1 MSIIEFIILAI
12 ALSFEALIIMHG
24 CASKS
29 NIRLTK
35 GLAESAIIALEGAAL
50 LIIGM
55 WIGNLLR
62 FTPES
67 LGESATRDLLTDTD
81 NLVCLALMIFVA
93 LRLMFRTGSKK
104 HKAPNYDISRFGT
117 AVLLGI
123 AVGIN
128 SLLVGLGLGFRI
140 DAGDNIWRA
149 AIPLFVITTIFALLG
164 VMLGRQ
170 QKELRSR
177 RYALIAAL
185 FILAFAL
192 KGAIWG

>member
-62 FTPES
+62 FTPDS

>member
-12 ALSFEALIIMHG
+12 ALSFEALIVMHG
-24 CASKS
+24 CASKTS
-29 NIRLTK
+29 ISLTK
-35 GLAESAIIALEGAAL
+35 GLAESVTIALESVAL
-50 LIIGM
+50 MLVGLY
-55 WIGNLLR
+55 IGNLLR

-67 LGESATRDLLTDTD
+67 LGESTTRDLLTDSD

-128 SLLVGLGLGFRI
+128 SLLVGMGLGFRI

-149 AIPLFVITTIFALLG
+149 SIPLFVITTIFALLG

-177 RYALIAAL
+177 RYALVAAL

>member
-1 MSIIEFIILAI
+1 
-12 ALSFEALIIMHG
+12 MHG

-67 LGESATRDLLTDTD
+67 LGESATRDLLTDSD

-149 AIPLFVITTIFALLG
+149 AIPLFVTTTIFALLG

>member
-12 ALSFEALIIMHG
+12 ALSFEALIVMHG
-24 CASKS
+24 CASKTS
-29 NIRLTK
+29 ISLTK
-35 GLAESAIIALEGAAL
+35 GLAESVTIALESVVLMLVGL
-50 LIIGM
+50 Y
-55 WIGNLLR
+55 IGNLLR

-67 LGESATRDLLTDTD
+67 LGESTTRDLLTDSD

-104 HKAPNYDISRFGT
+104 HKAPNYDISSFGT

-149 AIPLFVITTIFALLG
+149 SIPLFVTTTTFALLG

-177 RYALIAAL
+177 RYALVAAL

>member
-67 LGESATRDLLTDTD
+67 LGESATRDLLTDSD

-128 SLLVGLGLGFRI
+128 SLLVGMGLGFRI

-149 AIPLFVITTIFALLG
+149 AIPLFVTTTIFALLG

>member
-67 LGESATRDLLTDTD
+67 LGESATRDLLTDSD

-104 HKAPNYDISRFGT
+104 HKAPNYDISSFGT
-117 AVLLGI
+117 AALLGI

-177 RYALIAAL
+177 RYALVAAL

>member
-12 ALSFEALIIMHG
+12 ALSFEALIVMHG
-24 CASKS
+24 CASKTS
-29 NIRLTK
+29 ISLTK
-35 GLAESAIIALEGAAL
+35 GLAESVIIALESVILMLVGL
-50 LIIGM
+50 Y
-55 WIGNLLR
+55 IGNLLR
-62 FTPES
+62 FTPDS
-67 LGESATRDLLTDTD
+67 LGESTTRDLLTDSD

-149 AIPLFVITTIFALLG
+149 SIPLFVITTIFALLG

-177 RYALIAAL
+177 RYALVAAL

>member
-67 LGESATRDLLTDTD
+67 LGESATRDLLTDSD

-117 AVLLGI
+117 AVLLDI

>member
-35 GLAESAIIALEGAAL
+35 GLAESAIIALESSAL

-62 FTPES
+62 FTPDS
-67 LGESATRDLLTDTD
+67 LGESTTRDLLTDSD

-149 AIPLFVITTIFALLG
+149 SIPLFVITTIFALLG

-177 RYALIAAL
+177 RYALVAAL

>member
-12 ALSFEALIIMHG
+12 ALSFEALIVMHG
-24 CASKS
+24 CAIHNK
-29 NIRLTK
+29 IRLTQ
-35 GLAESAIIALEGAAL
+35 GLAESAIIALESVVLMLVGL
-50 LIIGM
+50 Y
-55 WIGNLLR
+55 IGNLLR

-67 LGESATRDLLTDTD
+67 LGESATRDLLTDSD

-104 HKAPNYDISRFGT
+104 HKAPNYDISRYPT
-117 AVLLGI
+117 AALLGI

-128 SLLVGLGLGFRI
+128 SLLVGMGLGFRI
-140 DAGDNIWRA
+140 DAGDNLWRA
-149 AIPLFVITTIFALLG
+149 SIPLFVIMTIFALLG

-177 RYALIAAL
+177 RYALVAAL

>member
-1 MSIIEFIILAI
+1 M
-12 ALSFEALIIMHG
+12 G
-24 CASKS
+24 
-29 NIRLTK
+29 TV
-35 GLAESAIIALEGAAL
+35 IIALESVILMLVGL
-50 LIIGM
+50 Y
-55 WIGNLLR
+55 IGNLLR
-62 FTPES
+62 FTPDS
-67 LGESATRDLLTDTD
+67 LGESTTRDLLTDSD

-149 AIPLFVITTIFALLG
+149 SIPLFVITTIFALLG

-177 RYALIAAL
+177 RYALVAAL

>member
-55 WIGNLLR
+55 RIGNLLR

-67 LGESATRDLLTDTD
+67 LSESATRDLLTDTD

>member
-62 FTPES
+62 FTPDS

-149 AIPLFVITTIFALLG
+149 AIPLFVTTTIFALLG

>member
-12 ALSFEALIIMHG
+12 ALSFEALIVMHG
-24 CASKS
+24 CASKTS
-29 NIRLTK
+29 ISLTK
-35 GLAESAIIALEGAAL
+35 GLAESVTIALESVVLMLVGL
-50 LIIGM
+50 Y
-55 WIGNLLR
+55 IGNLLR

-67 LGESATRDLLTDTD
+67 LGESTTRDLLTDSD

-104 HKAPNYDISRFGT
+104 HKAPSYDISRFGT
-117 AVLLGI
+117 AALLGI

-149 AIPLFVITTIFALLG
+149 AIPLFVINTLFALLG

-177 RYALIAAL
+177 RYTLVAAL

>member
-149 AIPLFVITTIFALLG
+149 AIPLFVTTTIFALLG

>member
-12 ALSFEALIIMHG
+12 ALSFEALIVMHG
-24 CASKS
+24 CASKTS
-29 NIRLTK
+29 ISLTK
-35 GLAESAIIALEGAAL
+35 GLAESVTIALESVVLMLVGL
-50 LIIGM
+50 Y
-55 WIGNLLR
+55 IGNLLR
-62 FTPES
+62 FTPDS
-67 LGESATRDLLTDTD
+67 LGESTTRDLLTDSD

-117 AVLLGI
+117 AALLGI

-140 DAGDNIWRA
+140 DAGDNIWRVS
-149 AIPLFVITTIFALLG
+149 IPLFVITTIFALLG

-177 RYALIAAL
+177 RYALVAAL

>member
-29 NIRLTK
+29 NNRLTK

-62 FTPES
+62 FTPDS
-67 LGESATRDLLTDTD
+67 LGQSATRDLLTDTD

-149 AIPLFVITTIFALLG
+149 AIPLFVTTTIFALLG

>member
-67 LGESATRDLLTDTD
+67 LGESATRDLLTDSD

>member
-62 FTPES
+62 FTPDS
-67 LGESATRDLLTDTD
+67 LGESATRDLLTDSD

>member
-12 ALSFEALIIMHG
+12 ALSLETLIVMHG
-24 CASKS
+24 CASKT
-29 NIRLTK
+29 NIRLTQ
-35 GLAESAIIALEGAAL
+35 GLAESAIIAIENVIL
-50 LIIGM
+50 LLVGM
-55 WIGNLLR
+55 WLGNLLR
-62 FTPES
+62 FTPDS
-67 LGESATRDLLTDTD
+67 LGQSSTRDLLTDSD

-104 HKAPNYDISRFGT
+104 HKTPNYDISRFGT

-149 AIPLFVITTIFALLG
+149 AVPLFVIMTLFALLG